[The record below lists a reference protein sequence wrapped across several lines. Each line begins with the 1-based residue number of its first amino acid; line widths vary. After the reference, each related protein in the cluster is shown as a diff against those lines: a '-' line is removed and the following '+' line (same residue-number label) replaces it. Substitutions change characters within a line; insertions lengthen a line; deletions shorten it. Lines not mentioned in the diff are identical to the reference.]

1 MKHVLLICAVV
12 LLSACNPSEKNEANK
27 KEVAAAT
34 ENEFSREEVD
44 HAFGTK
50 AGKTVYPETA
60 IDTTATPNIVI
71 DEKSSSDEPL
81 KFYEISKN
89 TFMFFGNIAEVDEV
103 NRGSNGNAGFVI
115 TDEGVVVIDSLGSPK
130 LGKQIIASVKEKT
143 DKPIRYLIITHNHP
157 DHAYGAPVFRML
169 KDVTVI
175 GHEGTLKYLN
185 SDRIDHS
192 VAYRKT
198 FIAADMEGF
207 EAVEPDVLVGGERFS
222 KHSFTLG
229 GKTFDIYN
237 TGAHHSY
244 GDLVV
249 HQVED
254 NIVWISDL
262 AFNQR
267 VTFMADGGSQT
278 AIEGQNW
285 LLEKFADAKLMVPGH
300 GSAQTPPFEMVSKTR
315 SYMQRLREVMT
326 KAVEEDVELQDAVE
340 SNEFEDWKDV
350 RLYKL
355 NHRKNLEFV
364 YREMEQELF

>member
-1 MKHVLLICAVV
+1 MKYAILLLFVIF
-12 LLSACNPSEKNEANK
+12 LSACNPSEKNEVKVKPETPTA
-27 KEVAAAT
+27 

-50 AGKTVYPETA
+50 AGKTVHPETA
-60 IDTTATPNIVI
+60 IDTTETPNIVI
-71 DEKSSSDEPL
+71 DENSSPDALL
-81 KFYEISKN
+81 KFYEISKD
-89 TFMFFGNIAEVDEV
+89 TFMFFGNVAEVDEV
-103 NRGSNGNAGFVI
+103 NRGSNGNAGFVV
-115 TDEGVVVIDSLGSPK
+115 TNEGVVVIDSLGSPK
-130 LGKQIIASVKEKT
+130 LGKQIIASIKEKT

-157 DHAYGAPVFRML
+157 DHAYGAPAFRAL
-169 KDVTVI
+169 KDVTII

-198 FIAADMEGF
+198 FIAADMEAF
-207 EAVEPDVLVGGERFS
+207 EAVEPDALVGGERFS

-229 GKTFDIYN
+229 GKTFDLYN
-237 TGAHHSY
+237 TGVHHSY

-254 NIVWISDL
+254 RVVWISDL

-267 VTFMADGGSQT
+267 VTFMADGGSQA
-278 AIEGQNW
+278 AIEGQGW

-300 GSAQTPPFEMVSKTR
+300 GSAQTAPFEMVSKTR

-340 SNEFEDWKDV
+340 SNEFEEWKDV
-350 RLYKL
+350 PLYEL

-364 YREMEQELF
+364 YREMEQVLF